1 MSSVDPVITPR
12 AITAAKKRA
21 APHVLGYNA
30 ARIPVDTAAD
40 TLPCDLGFGLTVF
53 VAMHKHIEGES
64 QTPVEAVRTANQR
77 FYAAF
82 ESLKLA
88 EMEAVWAHDD
98 AVELVQPGWEL
109 LLGWDEVRERWD
121 RIFRNLKRAR
131 VAVSGVWVRVEGE
144 VGWVACTAR
153 ITTAFADGFDEATVQ
168 ATNIFLRREGQWLLV
183 AHHAS
188 PLPGQLPSTVQ

>member
-1 MSSVDPVITPR
+1 MIEPSPR
-12 AITAAKKRA
+12 SQRKDAGR
-21 APHVLGYNA
+21 PGGLSYNA
-30 ARIPVDTAAD
+30 GQIAAD
-40 TLPCDLGFGLTVF
+40 AATDAQPCDLRPPFLAF
-53 VAMHKHIEGES
+53 AAMPIHTARE
-64 QTPVEAVRTANQR
+64 TPTPEEAVRAANQR

-82 ESLKLA
+82 ESLNLA
-88 EMEAVWAHDD
+88 EMEAVWAHDE

-109 LLGWDEVRERWD
+109 LLGWDEVRERWA
-121 RIFRNLKRAR
+121 RIFANLKRVR
-131 VAVSGVWVRVEGE
+131 VAVSGIWVRVEGE

-188 PLPGQLPSTVQ
+188 PLPGQSPATVQ

>member
-1 MSSVDPVITPR
+1 MS
-12 AITAAKKRA
+12 K
-21 APHVLGYNA
+21 H
-30 ARIPVDTAAD
+30 
-40 TLPCDLGFGLTVF
+40 TL
-53 VAMHKHIEGES
+53 GES
-64 QTPVEAVRTANQR
+64 QSPVEAICIANQR

-82 ESLKLA
+82 ESLQMA

-109 LLGWDEVRERWD
+109 LLGWEEVRERWA
-121 RIFRNLKRAR
+121 RIFTNLKRVR
-131 VAVSGVWVRVEGE
+131 VAVSGVWARVEGE

-168 ATNIFLRREGQWLLV
+168 ATNIFVQREGRWLLV

-188 PLPGQLPSTVQ
+188 PLSNARARILFACRPSPL